1 VRRIAE
7 LEAAAKPSR
16 SAPKPKPTMVL
27 EESARNEALMRQLR
41 AKQAE
46 IDTGRSS
53 VRASN
58 GSSLTPLPNP

>member
-1 VRRIAE
+1 
-7 LEAAAKPSR
+7 
-16 SAPKPKPTMVL
+16 MVL
-27 EESARNEALMRQLR
+27 EESARNEALMWQLR

-46 IDTGRSS
+46 IDTGRPSQSWAAS

>member
-1 VRRIAE
+1 MLAAAAQGHRSLPLADTE

-46 IDTGRSS
+46 IDTGRPSQS
-53 VRASN
+53 
-58 GSSLTPLPNP
+58 

>member
-16 SAPKPKPTMVL
+16 SAPKPKPIMVL

-46 IDTGRSS
+46 IDTGRPSQS
-53 VRASN
+53 
-58 GSSLTPLPNP
+58 